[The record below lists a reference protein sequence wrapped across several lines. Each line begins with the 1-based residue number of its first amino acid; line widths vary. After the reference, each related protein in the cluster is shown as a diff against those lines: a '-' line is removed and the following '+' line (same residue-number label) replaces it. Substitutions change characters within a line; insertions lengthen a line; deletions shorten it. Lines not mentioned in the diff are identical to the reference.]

1 MAIKYAEDIETQA
14 VGSGQALAVIAP
26 EPIIIPAAR
35 PSAALVPKLIADAGE
50 HASLR
55 FLDFFTA
62 NIRNPNTRAAYAVA
76 VRAFFAWLDSKKVAT
91 LAAARTHHVSAYVEV
106 LGRRYRAPTV
116 KQHLAAIRML
126 FDWLI
131 VGQIFAGP
139 NPAAAVRGP
148 KHVVKKGKT
157 PVLDGDEA
165 KKLLDSIDVSTIVG
179 LRDRA
184 LIALLVYTFARVSA
198 ALHMNVE
205 DYYPQENAGG
215 CGCTR
220 RAASSTKCRRIT
232 SSNIYWTPTSA
243 RCAPKP
249 AGNSTRRRR
258 SSERS
263 VGAGATTDAG
273 ADGATGC
280 AANDRAARTRG
291 WHYHEARMPHVSRD
305 RDHRLPFERR
315 AVGIRAAD
323 GGARERAH
331 HQALRPAQRS
341 GDPGSGRADRVVKSR
356 SWRHSD
362 TDRTQLC
369 ILGLHFI
376 PSGSNVGNLR

>member
-1 MAIKYAEDIETQA
+1 MVRYRQGESGQGSEKRKEKHGGAAWGSNSRSRSRPKRSGSDNDKPAEP
-14 VGSGQALAVIAP
+14 SQALA
-26 EPIIIPAAR
+26 IIVPTTLVRPAAA
-35 PSAALVPKLIADAGE
+35 SAMLVPRLIADAGE

-76 VRAFFAWLDSKKVAT
+76 VRAFFAWLDAKRVAP
-91 LAAARTHHVSAYVEV
+91 LAAVRTHHVSAYVEV

-157 PVLDGDEA
+157 SVLDGDEA
-165 KKLLDSIDVSTIVG
+165 KKLIDSIDVSTIVG

-205 DYYPQENAGG
+205 DYYPQGKRWWVRLHEKGGKQHEMPAHHLLEHFLDAYVTRCAGIG
-215 CGCTR
+215 GGLDKASPLFRTLGGRGRKQLTAARMARQDARRMIVR
-220 RAASSTKCRRIT
+220 RALAAGIVTSIGCHTFRATGIT
-232 SSNIYWTPTSA
+232 VYLLNGGLLEYAQQMAAHESA
-243 RCAPKP
+243 RTTKLYD
-249 AGNSTRRRR
+249 RRNDQVTLDQV
-258 SSERS
+258 ERI
-263 VGAGATTDAG
+263 V
-273 ADGATGC
+273 
-280 AANDRAARTRG
+280 
-291 WHYHEARMPHVSRD
+291 
-305 RDHRLPFERR
+305 L
-315 AVGIRAAD
+315 
-323 GGARERAH
+323 
-331 HQALRPAQRS
+331 
-341 GDPGSGRADRVVKSR
+341 
-356 SWRHSD
+356 
-362 TDRTQLC
+362 
-369 ILGLHFI
+369 
-376 PSGSNVGNLR
+376 